1 MDPRTAATWIDRIQT
16 LWREQLPLAAAMQAR
31 IARLDSEVLV
41 VSAPLAANVNHMGT
55 AFGGSLQT
63 LGTLTGWAVTV
74 ITAGEDSDCSVIVRN
89 AHARFHRPVTSD
101 LVAECALP
109 DEAATSSFQ
118 RQLARRG
125 RALLRVEVQL
135 PADDGLGVE
144 FRGEFAAVG
153 NRTGEQT

>member
-1 MDPRTAATWIDRIQT
+1 MDPRTAAAWIERIEH
-16 LWREQLPLAAAMQAR
+16 LWHGQLPLAAAMDAR
-31 IARLDSEVLV
+31 ITRLDGRILV
-41 VSAPLAANVNHMGT
+41 ATAPLAANINHMGT

-63 LGTLTGWAVTV
+63 LGTLAGWAATL
-74 ITAGEDSDCSVIVRN
+74 ITAGDDMRCHIIVRN

-109 DEAATSSFQ
+109 DEAATADFQ
-118 RQLARRG
+118 RRLARRG

-144 FRGEFAAVG
+144 FRGEFAAVSAPG
-153 NRTGEQT
+153 S